1 MVTNISGIVSG
12 MDTNAIIDALAS
24 VQRIPINKLKG
35 QKAGVQSQIS
45 KVGEIKGKM
54 NELKDFLEEFNTDAS
69 VLSYTGSTTDEDV
82 LTVDTSGEALPGTY
96 EIEVTQLAKA
106 EKNRSAAFEDTST
119 EIKQGTLTLTVK
131 EEDPIEI
138 TIEKG
143 DTVFDVV
150 DSINASDAEV
160 FASIINDGTSS
171 YIQISSKETGHI
183 IGESADDAIIIS
195 ESYTGVA
202 GAQLNLTQ
210 VTQATNSQFTMD
222 GLKVEQTGNTVGDV
236 LDGVTL
242 NLHTLGEVTVS
253 VDADKE
259 ATKENLAGFVET
271 YNAAFNLIAKELK
284 VTEDTD
290 FGSTLAGDFTIKQL
304 KLQLQNI
311 MASSVSGTSGTF
323 DALSQVGIR
332 TSATGLLEIDD
343 DDLDDALDKDITS
356 VAKLFS
362 TEDTGI
368 SQQLIDR
375 IDLYTE
381 DLEGVFKI
389 KVDSLNDRV
398 DLLDTDISDM
408 EMRVEKLI
416 NRLKRQFSE
425 MEMAIN
431 QLNMQG
437 SSLGSLA

>member
-12 MDTNAIIDALAS
+12 MDTNAIVDALAS

-54 NELKDFLEEFNTDAS
+54 NELKDFLEEFGADSS
-69 VLSYTGSTTDEDV
+69 VLSYSGSTTDEDV
-82 LTVDTSGEALPGTY
+82 MTVDTSGDALPGTY
-96 EIEVTQLAKA
+96 DIEVLQLAKA
-106 EKNRSAAFEDTST
+106 EKNRSDAFEDTST
-119 EIKQGTLTLTVK
+119 EIKAGTLTLTVK

-138 TIEKG
+138 TINKG

-150 DSINASDAEV
+150 DAINASDVEV

-171 YIQISSKETGHI
+171 YIQISSKDTGHI
-183 IGESADDAIIIS
+183 IGDSADDAIIIS
-195 ESYTGVA
+195 ESYTGA
-202 GAQLNLTQ
+202 TGAQLNLTQ
-210 VTQATNSQFTMD
+210 VTQATNSKFTMD
-222 GLKVEQTGNTVGDV
+222 GLNIEQTGNSVGDV

-242 NLHTLGEVTVS
+242 NLLTLGEVSIS

-259 ATKENLAGFVET
+259 ATKENLAGFVES

-284 VTEDTD
+284 VTQDTD

-304 KLQLQNI
+304 KLQFQNI
-311 MASSVSGTSGTF
+311 MASAVSGTSGTF
-323 DALSQVGIR
+323 NALSQIGIR
-332 TSATGLLEIDD
+332 TSVTGLMEIDD

-375 IDLYTE
+375 IEMYTE

-408 EMRVEKLI
+408 EMRVDKLI
-416 NRLKRQFSE
+416 TRLKRQFSS

-437 SSLGSLA
+437 SSLGSLI